1 MIKNWRIPIFFILQC
16 LLATAWADA
25 SASPAANRTIT
36 VTGEAQVR
44 ITPDRV
50 VLKIGLDSQST
61 QLTEAKRQNDET
73 MKRLRTIFRDLGIKN
88 DQVHT
93 SFIEIQ
99 PVYKHDEDRKDYYF
113 WGYQVNNAI
122 AVTLKDVSKF
132 DRLLSSV
139 LEAGVHRV
147 QGIEFHTSELKKQRD
162 IARSM
167 ATKAALEKATIL
179 AGELGAKVGRP
190 ITILEQPGHTFSP
203 YYRRQA
209 NPTAQNVSF
218 QESASDAI
226 SQQGIALGKISVDA
240 SVKVTFE
247 LNE

>member
-1 MIKNWRIPIFFILQC
+1 MSKRMGILILFVMEC

-25 SASPAANRTIT
+25 PASTISNRTIT
-36 VTGEAQVR
+36 VTGEGQVR

-50 VLKIGLDSQST
+50 VLKIGLDCQNQ
-61 QLTEAKRQNDET
+61 QLAEAKRRNDET
-73 MKRLRTIFRDLGIKN
+73 MKRLRNIFRDLGMKD

-99 PVYKHDEDRKDYYF
+99 PVYKHDDDRKKTYF
-113 WGYQVNNAI
+113 WGYQVNNNI
-122 AVTLKDVSKF
+122 AVTLKDVSRF
-132 DRLLSSV
+132 DRLLSSI

-147 QGIEFHTSELKKQRD
+147 QGIEFNTSELKRQRD

-190 ITILEQPGHTFSP
+190 ITILEQPVRTFSP
-203 YYRRQA
+203 YDRRQA

-218 QESASDAI
+218 QESASDSI

-247 LNE
+247 LKE